1 MKGLEEVISVK
12 KKIEK
17 ILEDEALLEAEAP
30 EMIRTLS
37 KLTLDLD
44 ILRKSKIG
52 FTLDKLRKSTKDESI
67 KKSAK
72 DLLKSWKKMESG
84 NDKDDIS
91 KKEKKAGVYFIIMD

>member
-1 MKGLEEVISVK
+1 MKYLEEVILVK

-17 ILEDEALLEAEAP
+17 ILDDEALLEAEAP

-44 ILRKSKIG
+44 TLRKSKIG
-52 FTLDKLRKSTKDESI
+52 FTLDKLRKSAKDESI

-84 NDKDDIS
+84 NDKDDSS
-91 KKEKKAGVYFIIMD
+91 KKEKKAGVYT

>member
-1 MKGLEEVISVK
+1 MKYLEEVISVK

-17 ILEDEALLEAEAP
+17 ILDDEALLEAEAP

-44 ILRKSKIG
+44 TLRKSKIG
-52 FTLDKLRKSTKDESI
+52 FTLDKLRKSAKDESI

-84 NDKDDIS
+84 NDKDDSS
-91 KKEKKAGVYFIIMD
+91 KKEKKAGVYT

>member
-84 NDKDDIS
+84 NDKDDNS

>member
-52 FTLDKLRKSTKDESI
+52 FTVDKLRKSTKDESI